1 MEDVYLVLAEK
12 LGYGGSERLRK
23 VLKRL
28 MGREEAEIVA
38 SLPCPV
44 AELAQRVGKE
54 EEKVNNTLNELFG
67 KGVVFMTSK
76 GYRFARDIFQLH
88 DATATD
94 VRLDDVWGR
103 ELLDLWEDFCQ
114 SEWYADWAKAV
125 GTWQMPMRRV
135 VPARKAISKG
145 TELFPSEN
153 VRAILDKA
161 TRFALAHCSCRRI
174 SGRCELPVDV
184 CLQVNRGAEYA
195 IARGTG
201 KELTND
207 EALKVMDVAEEAG
220 LIHSVYNNSGVPN
233 VICNC
238 CTDCCIF
245 YYLLTKYG
253 VLEKGV
259 ARSRFQAEVDKAIC
273 KGCQTCVERCPFEA
287 VEMVKISEAKKLKA
301 QIKPEKC
308 FGCGV
313 CAVGCDSEAIKLIE
327 VRPPEYITRLRVR
340 TRKTGCNHVD
350 AVSVIAEG
358 QPRDRSRGKRQGG

>member
-1 MEDVYLVLAEK
+1 MQDVYVVLAEK
-12 LGYGGSERLRK
+12 LGYGGSERLAK

-28 MGREEAEIVA
+28 MDREEAEIVA

-44 AELAQRVGKE
+44 AELARKVGKE
-54 EEKVNNTLNELFG
+54 EGKVNDMLSGLFR

-94 VRLDDVWGR
+94 VRSDEVWGR

-114 SEWYADWAKAV
+114 SEWYADWAKNV
-125 GTWQMPMRRV
+125 ETWTMPMWRV
-135 VPARKAISKG
+135 VPARKAVSKG
-145 TELFPSEN
+145 TKLLPSED
-153 VRAILDKA
+153 VQAILDKA
-161 TRFALAHCSCRRI
+161 TKFALGHCSCRRI
-174 SGRCELPVDV
+174 SGRCDFPADV

-195 IARGTG
+195 IARGSG
-201 KELTND
+201 KELTRE
-207 EALKVMDVAEEAG
+207 EAMEVMDTAEQAG
-220 LIHSVYNNSGVPN
+220 LIHSVFNSSEVAS

-245 YYLLTKYG
+245 YYPLGRYG

-287 VEMVKISEAKKLKA
+287 VEMVRVSGEKKLKA
-301 QIKPEKC
+301 QITSEKC

-313 CAVGCDSEAIKLIE
+313 CAVGCESEAIKLIE
-327 VRPPEYITRLRVR
+327 VRLPDYIP
-340 TRKTGCNHVD
+340 
-350 AVSVIAEG
+350 A
-358 QPRDRSRGKRQGG
+358 